1 MMPSSPTAQADA
13 RMLAGAPLKVRAEV
27 HALDALGLDK
37 LLEQRPPGVQKHMA
51 QVVAGEIGQIEKE
64 VVDVVGARRIE
75 RILQG
80 GEVGPAVLVQDD
92 DLAVEPRGL
101 DAEGLDCRG
110 EGFELGGPVIAVAG
124 EEASATLLDTGQ
136 QSVPVELDFIA
147 PLSAGRHARGQGG
160 ELRRQ
165 CRGQVGFDG
174 AGQIGS
180 RLRTPRPSGRRDAA
194 ARRTFLEPAQGLFD
208 HAVGQGDDHV
218 VLGQRPRPGVALLE
232 EKSGF
237 LLVAVATAFATPS
250 DRTALRFYLS
260 RHKL

>member
-13 RMLAGAPLKVRAEV
+13 RMLAGAPVKVRAEV

-124 EEASATLLDTGQ
+124 EETSATLLDTGQ
-136 QSVPVELDFIA
+136 
-147 PLSAGRHARGQGG
+147 R
-160 ELRRQ
+160 
-165 CRGQVGFDG
+165 
-174 AGQIGS
+174 
-180 RLRTPRPSGRRDAA
+180 SGT
-194 ARRTFLEPAQGLFD
+194 RRT
-208 HAVGQGDDHV
+208 
-218 VLGQRPRPGVALLE
+218 
-232 EKSGF
+232 
-237 LLVAVATAFATPS
+237 
-250 DRTALRFYLS
+250 
-260 RHKL
+260 